1 MRDGYWV
8 TKLKLIMSNDTNQEP
23 NDSPSTSHVH
33 YTTLPAPSV
42 EMPQN
47 RSPDPNVE
55 MPQNRS
61 SPNLFY
67 ASTSYD
73 EASCSR

>member
-1 MRDGYWV
+1 MFTERMKDGYWP
-8 TKLKLIMSNDTNQEP
+8 TKLKLTMSDDTIQEP
-23 NDSPSTSHVH
+23 NGNSCISHVQ
-33 YTTLPAPSV
+33 YTTLPTPSV

-47 RSPDPNVE
+47 RSPDPNA
-55 MPQNRS
+55 

-67 ASTSYD
+67 ASTSYE

>member
-1 MRDGYWV
+1 MFTEIMRDGYWV
-8 TKLKLIMSNDTNQEP
+8 TKLKLIMSNDTIQEP

-47 RSPDPNVE
+47 RSPDPNA
-55 MPQNRS
+55 